1 MYKRAIYRF
10 LVLHFTRYGIP
21 TTSLKVTLS
30 NEREQTLTFE
40 RGKKKRSSECCMS
53 VCVCLSITRAISGRI
68 VYYIVYLSCAKRVGR
83 ERPTRQRRHC
93 CHPASYFFPHT
104 LFVTR
109 TSKPPMGG
117 PSAKCIFHAV
127 ASSLQ
132 LPRQA
137 GGADISYS
145 PRSRVL
151 SPAPSPLAFRNPV
164 SGLSTWTSALL
175 WSAN

>member
-1 MYKRAIYRF
+1 MLYVCMCLFKYY
-10 LVLHFTRYGIP
+10 TRH
-21 TTSLKVTLS
+21 LRS
-30 NEREQTLTFE
+30 NCLLYI
-40 RGKKKRSSECCMS
+40 SE
-53 VCVCLSITRAISGRI
+53 L
-68 VYYIVYLSCAKRVGR
+68 CAKRVER

-104 LFVTR
+104 LFVTP

>member
-1 MYKRAIYRF
+1 MLY
-10 LVLHFTRYGIP
+10 
-21 TTSLKVTLS
+21 
-30 NEREQTLTFE
+30 
-40 RGKKKRSSECCMS
+40 
-53 VCVCLSITRAISGRI
+53 VCVYVCLSITRAISGSNCLL
-68 VYYIVYLSCAKRVGR
+68 YTVYLSCAKRVGR

-109 TSKPPMGG
+109 TSKPPMGE
-117 PSAKCIFHAV
+117 PSAKSIFHAV
-127 ASSLQ
+127 VSSLQ

-151 SPAPSPLAFRNPV
+151 STAPSPLAFRNPV

>member
-1 MYKRAIYRF
+1 MLYVCMCLFKYY
-10 LVLHFTRYGIP
+10 TRH
-21 TTSLKVTLS
+21 LRS
-30 NEREQTLTFE
+30 NCLLY
-40 RGKKKRSSECCMS
+40 SISE
-53 VCVCLSITRAISGRI
+53 L
-68 VYYIVYLSCAKRVGR
+68 CAKRVGR

-117 PSAKCIFHAV
+117 PSAKSIFHAV

-132 LPRQA
+132 LPSQA

-151 SPAPSPLAFRNPV
+151 LSPAPSPLVFRNPV